1 MTLKDTL
8 KEALGWSQ
16 YEAAAYTALVRSG
29 PMEASDVAL
38 EADIPDARVYG
49 VLSGLE
55 KKGCV
60 LKQDKRPAIYDA
72 QNPHYVIQRE
82 QDEFIEQSEE
92 VEAMLENAWE
102 SERDIDDHNH
112 HESWVL
118 TSASGTV
125 NEIRKRLEMADDS
138 IRFIDADLRWITR
151 RNDLD
156 ILNDRADDGVDIEI
170 IGPSKNALEDLMDL
184 DATLMHHDDITKSYY
199 IIDGKHVIM
208 RLDSDGTGIVFT
220 DESMAT
226 IFLTDFEDTRTQAT
240 EVQDIAA

>member
-16 YEAAAYTALVRSG
+16 YEAAAYTALVRNG

-55 KKGCV
+55 KKGSV

-102 SERDIDDHNH
+102 SERDVDDHDQ

-118 TSASGTV
+118 SSASGTV

-138 IRFIDADLRWITR
+138 IRFVDADLRWITR
-151 RNDLD
+151 RNDLNTLLD
-156 ILNDRADDGVDIEI
+156 LADDGVDIEI
-170 IGPSKNALEDLMDL
+170 IGPSQNALEDLMDL
-184 DATLMHHDDITKSYY
+184 DATLMHHDNITKSYY
-199 IIDGKHVIM
+199 VIDEKHVIM
-208 RLDSDGTGIVFT
+208 KLGSDGTGIVFT
-220 DESMAT
+220 DEEMAT
-226 IFLTDFEDTRTQAT
+226 IFLNDFNETRGHAT